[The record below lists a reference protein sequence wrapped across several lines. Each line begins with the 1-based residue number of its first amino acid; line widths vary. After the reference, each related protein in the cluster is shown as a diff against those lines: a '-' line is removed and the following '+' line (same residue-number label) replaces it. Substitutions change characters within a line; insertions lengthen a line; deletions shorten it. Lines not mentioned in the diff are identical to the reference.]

1 MTTVNNSMDGSA
13 TQEPAP
19 VPNPSEGKKNKAAL
33 IIAAIIAVV
42 LVVSV
47 TVGVVVW
54 RGVGLQVEAVVP
66 AVQIVVHLRGGEPLA
81 DGQPRTLAVAHRPV
95 GGGDETHQGDVAQV
109 DAVDVRVGEQVS
121 QGDELLIEVLVV
133 DGDPWVGGEVEAVFH
148 GCVLLDGSDYLIPVP
163 MRVICVRF
171 C

>member
-1 MTTVNNSMDGSA
+1 MQAERLEPQLDEAQCGVGRALGSLHDGL
-13 TQEPAP
+13 
-19 VPNPSEGKKNKAAL
+19 PSGLGGA
-33 IIAAIIAVV
+33 
-42 LVVSV
+42 
-47 TVGVVVW
+47 W

-66 AVQIVVHLRGGEPLA
+66 AVQIVVHPRGGEPLA

-133 DGDPWVGGEVEAVFH
+133 DGDPRVGGEVEAVFH

>member
-1 MTTVNNSMDGSA
+1 MSITTAM
-13 TQEPAP
+13 PP

-33 IIAAIIAVV
+33 IVAAIIAVV
-42 LVVSV
+42 PVVSV

-66 AVQIVVHLRGGEPLA
+66 AVQIVVHPRGGEPLA
-81 DGQPRTLAVAHRPV
+81 DGQLRTLAVAHRPV

-121 QGDELLIEVLVV
+121 QGDELLIELLIEVLVV
-133 DGDPWVGGEVEAVFH
+133 DGDLRVGGEVEAVFH